1 MVFLN
6 GEQCFLRTLQEE
18 DVRQMTELVRRN
30 KAYWSIYEPLHPSEY
45 YTEKIQLR
53 KIQESI
59 RQMQM
64 RREYS
69 FGIFLRESQQL
80 IGHISIYSIKRLP
93 FSSAFVGY
101 SLDEQQVGKGIAT
114 EALELICRFAFEEI
128 GIHRLEAYVS
138 PKNVGS
144 VRVLEKAKFEQ
155 EGLLKQ
161 LLYVNGTWEDHYM
174 YALLEDVY

>member
-18 DVRQMTELVRRN
+18 DVQEMTALVRRN
-30 KAYWSIYEPLHPSEY
+30 KVYWSIYEPVHPSEY

-53 KIQESI
+53 KIQESL
-59 RQMQM
+59 RQMQL

-69 FGIFLRESQQL
+69 FGIFLRDTQEL
-80 IGHISIYSIKRLP
+80 VGHISIYAIKRLP

-101 SLDEQQVGKGIAT
+101 SLDEAQAGKGIAT
-114 EALELICRFAFEEI
+114 EALQAVCQFAFEDV

-138 PKNVGS
+138 PRNVGS
-144 VRVLEKAKFEQ
+144 VRVLEKAQFER

-161 LLYVNGTWEDHYM
+161 LLYVNGTWEDHYL
-174 YALLEDVY
+174 YARLEDSY

>member
-6 GEQCFLRTLQEE
+6 GKQCFLRTLQEE
-18 DVRQMTELVRRN
+18 DVKEMTQLVRRN
-30 KAYWSIYEPLHPSEY
+30 KAYWSIHEPVHPGEY

-53 KIQESI
+53 KIQESL
-59 RQMQM
+59 RQMQL

-69 FGIFLRESQQL
+69 FGIFLRDTQQL
-80 IGHISIYSIKRLP
+80 IGHISIYAIKRLP

-101 SLDEQQVGKGIAT
+101 SLDEAHTGKGIAT
-114 EALELICRFAFEEI
+114 EALAVICQFAFEEI

-144 VRVLEKAKFEQ
+144 VRVLEKAKFER
-155 EGLLKQ
+155 EGLLRQ
-161 LLYVNGTWEDHYM
+161 LLYVNGKWEDHYM
-174 YALLEDVY
+174 YALLEDSY

>member
-1 MVFLN
+1 MVVLN

-30 KAYWSIYEPLHPSEY
+30 KVYWSIYEPRHPSEY

-64 RREYS
+64 RREFS
-69 FGIFLRESQQL
+69 FGIFLRGSQEL
-80 IGHISIYSIKRLP
+80 IGHISIYAIKRLP

-101 SLDEQQVGKGIAT
+101 SLDETQTGKGIAT
-114 EALELICRFAFEEI
+114 EALELICRFAFEDI

-144 VRVLEKAKFEQ
+144 VRVLEKAKFDQ

-161 LLYVNGTWEDHYM
+161 LLYVNGEWEDHYM

>member
-6 GEQCFLRTLQEE
+6 GEQCFLRTLQED
-18 DVRQMTELVRRN
+18 DVQEMTALVRRN
-30 KAYWSIYEPLHPSEY
+30 KVYWSIHEPVHPSEY

-53 KIQESI
+53 KIQESL
-59 RQMQM
+59 RQMQL

-69 FGIFLRESQQL
+69 FGIFLRDTQEL
-80 IGHISIYSIKRLP
+80 VGHISIYAIKRLP

-101 SLDEQQVGKGIAT
+101 SLDEAHTGKGIAT
-114 EALELICRFAFEEI
+114 EALEVVCQFAFEDI

-138 PKNVGS
+138 PRNVGS
-144 VRVLEKAKFEQ
+144 VRVLEKAQFER

-161 LLYVNGTWEDHYM
+161 LLYVNGTWEDHYL
-174 YALLEDVY
+174 YARLEDSY